1 MADTLGDA
9 LPREIKRVQ
18 QKKERWIEY
27 AAEMERMTPGSSI
40 GMKLT
45 MSMMQIHIDAGV
57 HALASGDVVAMLAA
71 HEDLKLYSD
80 DD

>member
-18 QKKERWIEY
+18 EKKERWVEY
-27 AAEMERMTPGSSI
+27 AADMERSMPGSAV
-40 GMKLT
+40 GMRLT
-45 MSMMQIHIDAGV
+45 MAIMQAHIDAGV
-57 HALASGDVVAMLAA
+57 KALASGDVVAMLAA
-71 HEDLKLYSD
+71 HEELKSYGD

>member
-18 QKKERWIEY
+18 QKKERWVEY
-27 AAEMERMTPGSSI
+27 AAEMERMSPGSAM

-45 MSMMQIHIDAGV
+45 MNIMQVHIDAGV
-57 HALASGDVVAMLAA
+57 AALASGDVVAMLAA
-71 HEDLKLYSD
+71 HEELKSYSD